1 MIKLR
6 ASFLTI
12 IAFSVLA
19 VMIFFGN
26 NSCKKIKNPNA
37 GTEIKDTIKY
47 DYLKTRVFVQFFDA
61 ATNENITQWDG
72 DPLSVEVVGKSNMA
86 VVDILGNQED
96 RYYPQNGFITFG
108 ILPEHVPSTSSPIT
122 FTIVTDIYNHLSA
135 SKEITITDDG
145 DYFVKIPII
154 NLEFP
159 PEGVIVSTLSNVG
172 NLYNGVV
179 HDDVVISTD
188 NSEAQVKVQA
198 GTKLLGADSTSLTG
212 KLNLI
217 LVYHKL
223 DNDIGMSTIQGG
235 ISSSIVKNNTTAGA
249 LFFPAGVIDLLI
261 SDSDYKEAHSIEDKA
276 LEIKITIPNGTYNSA
291 TYSNY
296 KSGDELDVYTYLPD
310 TGLWNYSK
318 SVSVSANL
326 QAVVY
331 SSGLYSYNFSNKV
344 SISCKEG
351 AKFKTTGGCQEC
363 SSTVIDGVIRKNADD
378 SFISSLSL
386 AATGDETI
394 YIPQRTGSAKV
405 YIDWNESSECN
416 GCSVDPAF
424 SHLDIDNMCTHP
436 RQNLP
441 LVDNG
446 LVTTSITGYFNG
458 QCVSDTNY
466 LILPSFGV
474 WVRHMDSQCWQWT
487 SMKLGEAQMCN
498 LIYGETY
505 MVATYFNNQW
515 QEWEMTVIDDS
526 DKYFTIIFT
535 DAVCNEVFGIL

>member
-1 MIKLR
+1 MIKHR

-12 IAFSVLA
+12 IVFSVLT
-19 VMIFFGN
+19 VILFLGN

-37 GTEIKDTIKY
+37 GTGIKDTIRY
-47 DYLKTRVFVQFFDA
+47 DYLKTRVFVQFYDA
-61 ATNENITQWDG
+61 ATKENITQWDG
-72 DPLSVEVVGKSNMA
+72 DPLSVKVVGKSKMA

-96 RYYPQNGFITFG
+96 RYYPQNGYMTFG
-108 ILPEHVPSTSSPIT
+108 ILPEFIPSTSSPIT
-122 FTIVTDIYNHLSA
+122 FTIVTNIYNHLSA

-154 NLEFP
+154 NMELP
-159 PEGVIVSTLSNVG
+159 PEGVIISTLNNVG

-198 GTKLLGADSTSLTG
+198 GTKLMGADNTSLTG
-212 KLNLI
+212 KLNLT

-223 DNDIGMSTIQGG
+223 DNDVGMATIKGG
-235 ISSSIVKNNTTAGA
+235 VSSSIVKNNTIAGA

-261 SDSDYKEAHSIEDKA
+261 SDSDYKEAHTVENKA
-276 LEIKITIPNGTYNSA
+276 LEVKITIPNGTYNPA

-296 KSGDELDVYTYLPD
+296 SSGNELDVYTYLPD

-331 SSGLYSYNFSNKV
+331 SSGLYSYNFSNKI

-363 SSTVIDGVIRKNADD
+363 NSTVIDGVIRKNADD
-378 SFISSLSL
+378 SFISNLSL
-386 AATGDETI
+386 AATGDETN

-405 YIDWNESSECN
+405 YIDWNESSECS
-416 GCSVDPAF
+416 GCTVDPAF
-424 SHLDIDNMCTHP
+424 SHLAIEICSHH
-436 RQNLP
+436 
-441 LVDNG
+441 
-446 LVTTSITGYFNG
+446 I
-458 QCVSDTNY
+458 C
-466 LILPSFGV
+466 
-474 WVRHMDSQCWQWT
+474 
-487 SMKLGEAQMCN
+487 
-498 LIYGETY
+498 
-505 MVATYFNNQW
+505 
-515 QEWEMTVIDDS
+515 
-526 DKYFTIIFT
+526 FTIDEITQLGFT
-535 DAVCNEVFGIL
+535 QIHGSPLPAGGIYMPHPNSKRWKY